1 MLRTITR
8 SRRLAFV
15 AASIVAVTSAG
26 CGGSDP
32 IVLPNVD
39 ITGNYVA
46 TRFIVTPTGKPA
58 IDVLQRGGSL
68 TIAIAA
74 DKSTSGTLSVPQDVI
89 GSSVTASMAG
99 IAQQNGHAVKFQQSA
114 DTFVRQVGWLAGG
127 GTIATDVNDGSA
139 RIEVMLT
146 RQ

>member
-1 MLRTITR
+1 MLRTT
-8 SRRLAFV
+8 SRLRRIAFV
-15 AASIVAVTSAG
+15 ASVIVAGASAG

-32 IVLPNVD
+32 VVLPKVD

-46 TRFIVTPTGKPA
+46 TRFIVTPTGKPS

-68 TIAIAA
+68 TMNIAA
-74 DKSTSGTLSVPQDVI
+74 DKTTSGTLFVPQDVI
-89 GSSVTASMAG
+89 GSSTTASMAG
-99 IAQQNGHAVKFQQSA
+99 TAQQIGNAVKFVQTA
-114 DTFVRQVGWLAGG
+114 DSFVRQVGWLAGG

-139 RIEVMLT
+139 RIEVLLT